1 MCGARKWRRSEVG
14 HRLAA
19 FVSRW
24 SQNTIHNGE
33 NVFCPL
39 CYLQIS
45 DFVSVLAIFLFCQFW
60 QKLYTWWRTTWGQ
73 SNAKQT
79 TTKHSDQILRR
90 KKWSSSF
97 SAFPG
102 TVWGQHYVWICQWLS
117 QYYTISKNINIE
129 HLERLMTIE
138 ICGQSDA
145 ETWPDLRTSQKL
157 QNCPILIV
165 YKGRLY
171 CWKYL

>member
-1 MCGARKWRRSEVG
+1 MCEARKWRRSEVG

-19 FVSRW
+19 FVFRW

-60 QKLYTWWRTTWGQ
+60 QKLYTWWRTTWIQ

-102 TVWGQHYVWICQWLS
+102 TVWGQYYVWICQWLS
-117 QYYTISKNINIE
+117 QYYTIFKNINIE

-138 ICGQSDA
+138 ICGQSGA

-157 QNCPILIV
+157 YIV